1 MNFGEFYD
9 EQKRIFFSILNSPT
23 FYIFIGLFTLFV
35 FLSVRMYYKYYIE
48 PKENN
53 YKSNSEYI
61 KAKKQEVELYFFYT
75 TWCPHSKKA
84 KDVLEKFQKDNKSFK
99 GREIIYFYIDA
110 EEQEDLA
117 EKFNVENYPT
127 IYLVDNDDKIYF
139 DANVKEPLLKNFLES
154 SL

>member
-1 MNFGEFYD
+1 MMN
-9 EQKRIFFSILNSPT
+9 KKIFFSILNSPT
-23 FYIFIGLFTLFV
+23 FYIFLGLFILFV
-35 FLSVRMYYKYYIE
+35 LLSIRMYYKYYIE

-61 KAKKQEVELYFFYT
+61 KAKKQQVELYFFYT

>member
-9 EQKRIFFSILNSPT
+9 DQKKLFFSMLASPT
-23 FYIFIGLFTLFV
+23 LYIALGLFVLFIV
-35 FLSVRMYYKYYIE
+35 LSIRMYYKYYVE

-61 KAKKQEVELYFFYT
+61 ESRKEEVELYFFYT

-84 KDVLEKFQKDNKSFK
+84 KDVLEKFQKENKSFK
-99 GREIIYFYIDA
+99 GRKIIYFYIDA
-110 EEQEDLA
+110 EQQEDLA
-117 EKFNVENYPT
+117 DKFNVENYPT
-127 IYLVDNDDKIYF
+127 IYLVDNNDKIYF

>member
-1 MNFGEFYD
+1 MNFGELYD
-9 EQKRIFFSILNSPT
+9 DQKKLFFSILYSPT
-23 FYIFIGLFTLFV
+23 LYIFIFLFTLFV
-35 FLSVRMYYKYYIE
+35 ILSIRLYYKYYIE

-53 YKSNSEYI
+53 YKSNTEYI
-61 KAKKQEVELYFFYT
+61 KSKKQQVELYFFYT

-84 KDVLEKFQKDNKSFK
+84 KDVLEKFQKENKSFK

-139 DANVKEPLLKNFLES
+139 DANVKESLLKNFLES